1 MRTYLLLRS
10 NKQTG
15 PYSFDELLTL
25 GLRAQDL
32 LWVEGKSASWR
43 YPSELDELRAHVP
56 APVMEPMPDSK
67 TEPAPA
73 EAGPAHQSAATFAEP
88 TPEKEIFHFHP
99 RIRVTAD
106 HLELKETMHF
116 HPRLNGGS
124 ASLKQGEGDA
134 DAFPTLSRFMQ
145 TAPGHPETGTQET
158 IGGPTMSTG
167 MAAPDFYPAK
177 PPADAE
183 DEVPSLALQ
192 AAPEHIEQPKK
203 SPAEVSA
210 APRIQ
215 VTLPAAVA
223 DKTLVII
230 HPREQHPEAKVSA
243 PEQQRL
249 QESNRRP
256 VLEFLED
263 FAHEP
268 TAAPAVEPVLASS
281 PVEAVPENQPLVDHH
296 PVDEMPAIIEPALEF
311 QLVEEKPTIMEP
323 ALESQLVEENPTIT
337 EPALEPQLVEETP
350 VILEAVVGHTGSVSP
365 LLSPE
370 AEIQPAFAVAESGYA
385 LPSVRPKDTA
395 GILQKIA
402 VAAAIISL
410 VSVAALIANSV
421 FNPNAYN
428 YETKSSPVAPV
439 RKQPAP
445 HSDNGAAMVPGNQDE
460 PGSAA
465 AGDSDQSVKS
475 ETAGDTPDNQAKP
488 AVKKIE

>member
-1 MRTYLLLRS
+1 MKTYLLLRS

-43 YPSELDELRAHVP
+43 YPSELDEFRAHVP
-56 APVMEPMPDSK
+56 VPVLEPMPDSK

-73 EAGPAHQSAATFAEP
+73 ETGPAHNHAATLAEP
-88 TPEKEIFHFHP
+88 SPEKETFHFHP
-99 RIRVTAD
+99 RIRAAAD
-106 HLELKETMHF
+106 PLALKETMHF
-116 HPRLNGGS
+116 HPRLNGGP
-124 ASLKQGEGDA
+124 ASLKQGED
-134 DAFPTLSRFMQ
+134 DTHTFPTLSRFMQ
-145 TAPGHPETGTQET
+145 SSLDHPAPGSKET
-158 IGGPTMSTG
+158 IGGGPTMLQG
-167 MAAPDFYPAK
+167 MAAPEFYPAK

-192 AAPEHIEQPKK
+192 GAPEHVEQPKK
-203 SPAEVSA
+203 SPVEVSA

-230 HPREQHPEAKVSA
+230 HPREQHPQTEVSA
-243 PEQQRL
+243 PGEHRL

-263 FAHEP
+263 PAHEP
-268 TAAPAVEPVLASS
+268 TEAAAVEPVLASL
-281 PVEAVPENQPLVDHH
+281 PVEVVPEIQALVDHP
-296 PVDEMPAIIEPALEF
+296 PVEQTPVI
-311 QLVEEKPTIMEP
+311 VEP
-323 ALESQLVEENPTIT
+323 ALESQLVEETPVIV
-337 EPALEPQLVEETP
+337 EPALESQLVEETQVGLEP
-350 VILEAVVGHTGSVSP
+350 VVVYRGSAP
-365 LLSPE
+365 ALLTQE
-370 AEIQPAFAVAESGYA
+370 VEIRPASAGADSGYS
-385 LPSVRPKDTA
+385 LPLVRPKDTA

-428 YETKSSPVAPV
+428 YETRSSPAAPV
-439 RKQPAP
+439 RKLPAP
-445 HSDNGAAMVPGNQDE
+445 QSDKGASTAMGNQDE
-460 PGSAA
+460 PGRTV
-465 AGDSDQSVKS
+465 AGDSDQSIKS
-475 ETAGDTPDNQAKP
+475 ETAGNTPDNQAKP